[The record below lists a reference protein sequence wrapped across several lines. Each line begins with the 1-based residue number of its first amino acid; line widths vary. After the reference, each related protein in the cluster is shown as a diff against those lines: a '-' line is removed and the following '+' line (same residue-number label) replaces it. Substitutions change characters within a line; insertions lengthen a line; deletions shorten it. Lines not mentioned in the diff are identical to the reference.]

1 MILIFLKSLNINNLI
16 LLSYSILQETVVLV
30 FQNHISL
37 EWDNLPYKNPTFNYT
52 TYIILYN

>member
-16 LLSYSILQETVVLV
+16 LPSYSILQETVVLV

-37 EWDNLPYKNPTFNYT
+37 E
-52 TYIILYN
+52 